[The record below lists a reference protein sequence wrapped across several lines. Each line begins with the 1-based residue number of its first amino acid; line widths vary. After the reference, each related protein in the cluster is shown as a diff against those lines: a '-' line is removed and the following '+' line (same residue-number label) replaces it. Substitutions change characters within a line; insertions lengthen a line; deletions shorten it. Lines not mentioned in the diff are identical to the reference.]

1 RAGGLATRITHRQCI
16 VSYSFD
22 SIASARTSKCPVL
35 LAIIHKVVTSA
46 RPPSVSTTTARSDG
60 VFDVPQCLASRTG
73 DVTNR
78 VGAVSKEWR
87 WAMVDAKSLAV
98 IIPVDQNPRDVS
110 RERFVSLL
118 EYCEEELGLDRVL
131 AVFEKPG
138 LSMSEGFPRTLRY
151 VGFRVLPPDAV
162 PEILSCDKYFVMSY
176 AV

>member
-1 RAGGLATRITHRQCI
+1 ASRPVSESSHVLPLLSLLHLASRCRQ
-16 VSYSFD
+16 
-22 SIASARTSKCPVL
+22 VL
-35 LAIIHKVVTSA
+35 LVIIRRVIISA
-46 RPPSVSTTTARSDG
+46 RPRSVSTTTARSDG
-60 VFDVPQCLASRTG
+60 VFDVPQSVASRTS

-87 WAMVDAKSLAV
+87 WAMVDPHSLAV
-98 IIPVDQNPRDVS
+98 IIPVDQNPKNVS

-162 PEILSCDKYFVMSY
+162 PNVLACDKYFVMSY
-176 AV
+176 SV